1 MILSAIEET
10 PKDSTVL
17 SAANKLAQDCDD
29 ELEVLNVI
37 PQKVFENNWRNDS
50 EYQLDAAIEEATSNA
65 HEAINSTLDST
76 VDITAKGRVGDVVVE
91 IQKEADRVD
100 AKYIVIGGRNRSP
113 SGKAVFGSH
122 TQSILLSAERP
133 VLTVMT
139 D

>member
-100 AKYIVIGGRNRSP
+100 AQYIVIGGRNRSP